1 MGRAKTLQLGLWQG
15 KGGGQEGKGKVG
27 VGSLVKK
34 RSSKSL
40 LGKNQRPKLPVISIT
55 ELE

>member
-27 VGSLVKK
+27 VGSLVKE